1 MLFPEYWAW
10 KIVYLYY
17 WLGMVT
23 SGDLGLVAVA
33 GVSQIIHL
41 RHDQK
46 PKLSPISVNLDP
58 MYHTIIP
65 DFLPHTTKYHH
76 LNISCILYRQTLV
89 QFTLDPVYYILIPEI
104 LCLNIILASSI

>member
-1 MLFPEYWAW
+1 MDILTRYCIMLFPEYWAW

-17 WLGMVT
+17 WLGWVT
-23 SGDLGLVAVA
+23 SGDLGLVVVA

-58 MYHTIIP
+58 VYHTIIP
-65 DFLPHTTKYHH
+65 DFLQGVPKKIVH
-76 LNISCILYRQTLV
+76 
-89 QFTLDPVYYILIPEI
+89 
-104 LCLNIILASSI
+104 